1 MKKALKSLPLKITA
15 VLLSYV
21 MTIVLILSALA
32 VAFMGYEGFY
42 FKSKD
47 RIYDDTLGA
56 MAMSKAY
63 ALADRGIT
71 EDAVDQIFRNSN
83 FYYEI
88 ADMSGETVSSYFL
101 GNADILLSKEYS
113 DGSYIYTVYVPKD
126 MQKDDELAF
135 MKKLID
141 TGYSLKY
148 YLIAFAVL
156 SLVSVIILFCYIC
169 CAAGHKKDYN
179 GIYLGYLD
187 LIPTDIYFLILAVF
201 TLVFVNIW
209 VSFYFEGLELVIYI
223 FALGTLLYFLA
234 IGFMTT
240 LAKRV
245 KTKTVFKN
253 TLIYKLSAIIIKGIK
268 AFYKFVIYY
277 FKKLPLAWK
286 TLLILAVLLFIEAIY
301 MLLTIEYYN
310 VVTYV
315 FAFAF
320 DLIISIIVM
329 YIAVTLQIIKKGGDK
344 IASGNITHKIETRY
358 MVLDFKD
365 FSENLN
371 GISDGLEAAVNEKV
385 KSEMFKTELI
395 TNVSHDIKT
404 PLTSIINY
412 VDLLKKEEIEND
424 TAREYILT
432 LERQSDR
439 LKKLIE
445 DLVEASKAATGNLAV
460 NLAPCD
466 IGVLLSQSIGEFDER
481 FNNAAV
487 TPLLKKPERSVII
500 KADARHLW
508 RVIDNLLNNICKYS
522 QPETRAYIDVTTVNN
537 RAVITFKNISRFELN
552 ISPDELMERFVRGDK
567 SRNTEGSGLGLSIA
581 KSLTELQK
589 GEMNIEVDGD
599 LFKVTLEF
607 DIVKS

>member
-1 MKKALKSLPLKITA
+1 MKKSLKSLPLKITA

-21 MTIVLILSALA
+21 MTIVLILSVLA

-47 RIYDDTLGA
+47 IIYDETLGA

-63 ALADRGIT
+63 ALADDFT
-71 EDAVDQIFRNSN
+71 WDNKVHESMKYSN
-83 FYYEI
+83 YYYEI
-88 ADMSGETVSSYFL
+88 TDMSGETVNSYFL

-113 DGSYIYTVYVPKD
+113 DGSYIYTVYVLKD

-135 MKKLID
+135 VKKLID

-187 LIPTDIYFLILAVF
+187 LVPTDIYFLILAVF
-201 TLVFVNIW
+201 SLIFANIL
-209 VSFYFEGLELVIYI
+209 VSFYFEGLELAIYI

-234 IGFMTT
+234 IGFMIT

-253 TLIYKLSAIIIKGIK
+253 TLIYKLSALIIKVVK
-268 AFYKFVIYY
+268 AFGRLVIYY

-286 TLLILAVLLFIEAIY
+286 TLLVLSVLLFIEAIY
-301 MLLTIEYYN
+301 MLLTLEYYN

-320 DLIISIIVM
+320 DLIISIVVM

-344 IASGNITHKIETRY
+344 IASGDITHKIDTRY
-358 MVLDFKD
+358 MVLDFKE

-371 GISDGLEAAVNEKV
+371 GISDGLETAVNEKM

-412 VDLLKKEEIEND
+412 VDLLKKENIEND

-460 NLAPCD
+460 NMAPCD
-466 IGVLLSQSIGEFDER
+466 IGVLISQSIGEFDER

-508 RVIDNLLNNICKYS
+508 RIIDNLLNNICKYS

-537 RAVITFKNISRFELN
+537 KAVITFKNISRFELN

-607 DIVKS
+607 DILN

>member
-15 VLLSYV
+15 VLTSYV
-21 MTIVLILSALA
+21 MTIVLILSVLS

-47 RIYDDTLGA
+47 RIYDEILGA
-56 MAMSKAY
+56 MAMNEAY
-63 ALADRGIT
+63 KLSEMGIT
-71 EDAVDQIFRNSN
+71 EDTVDKNGRYSN
-83 FYYEI
+83 YYYEI
-88 ADMSGETVSSYFL
+88 TDISGETVTGYFL
-101 GNADILLSKEYS
+101 GNADILLSREYN
-113 DGSYIYTVYVPKD
+113 DGSYIYTVYIPKD
-126 MQKDDELAF
+126 MKNNDELAF
-135 MKKLID
+135 VKKLID

-187 LIPTDIYFLILAVF
+187 LVPTDVYLIILTVLSAIF
-201 TLVFVNIW
+201 GAFITE
-209 VSFYFEGLELVIYI
+209 FYFEGLELVFYI

-234 IGFMTT
+234 IGFMIT

-253 TLIYKLSAIIIKGIK
+253 TLIYKLSALIIKGVK
-268 AFYKFVIYY
+268 AFGRFVIYY

-286 TLLILAVLLFIEAIY
+286 TLLILTVLLFIEAVY
-301 MLLTIEYYN
+301 MLLTADYYN

-315 FAFAF
+315 LAFIF
-320 DLIISIIVM
+320 DVVISIVVM

-344 IASGNITHKIETRY
+344 IASGDITHKIDTRY
-358 MVLDFKD
+358 MVLDFKE

-371 GISDGLEAAVNEKV
+371 GIGKGLEAAVNEKM

-481 FNNAAV
+481 FNNANV
-487 TPLLKKPERSVII
+487 TPLLKKPEESVII

-522 QPETRAYIDVTTVNN
+522 QPETRAYIDVKAVNN
-537 RAVITFKNISRFELN
+537 KAVITLKNVSRYELN

-567 SRNTEGSGLGLSIA
+567 SRNTEGGGLGLSIA
-581 KSLTELQK
+581 KSLTELQQGK
-589 GEMNIEVDGD
+589 MSIEVDGD

-607 DIVKS
+607 DIVK

>member
-1 MKKALKSLPLKITA
+1 MI
-15 VLLSYV
+15 
-21 MTIVLILSALA
+21 
-32 VAFMGYEGFY
+32 
-42 FKSKD
+42 
-47 RIYDDTLGA
+47 
-56 MAMSKAY
+56 
-63 ALADRGIT
+63 
-71 EDAVDQIFRNSN
+71 
-83 FYYEI
+83 
-88 ADMSGETVSSYFL
+88 
-101 GNADILLSKEYS
+101 
-113 DGSYIYTVYVPKD
+113 
-126 MQKDDELAF
+126 
-135 MKKLID
+135 
-141 TGYSLKY
+141 
-148 YLIAFAVL
+148 
-156 SLVSVIILFCYIC
+156 
-169 CAAGHKKDYN
+169 
-179 GIYLGYLD
+179 
-187 LIPTDIYFLILAVF
+187 
-201 TLVFVNIW
+201 
-209 VSFYFEGLELVIYI
+209 
-223 FALGTLLYFLA
+223 
-234 IGFMTT
+234 T

-253 TLIYKLSAIIIKGIK
+253 TLIYKLSALIIKGVK
-268 AFYKFVIYY
+268 AFGRFVIYY

-286 TLLILAVLLFIEAIY
+286 TLLILTVLLFIEAVY
-301 MLLTIEYYN
+301 MLLTADYYN

-315 FAFAF
+315 LAFIF
-320 DLIISIIVM
+320 DVVISIVVM

-344 IASGNITHKIETRY
+344 IASGDITHKIDTRY
-358 MVLDFKD
+358 MVLDFKE

-371 GISDGLEAAVNEKV
+371 GIGKGLEAAVNEKM

-424 TAREYILT
+424 TAQEYILT
-432 LERQSDR
+432 LERQSNR

-481 FNNAAV
+481 FNNANV
-487 TPLLKKPERSVII
+487 TPLLKKPEESVII

-522 QPETRAYIDVTTVNN
+522 QPETRAYIDVKAVNN
-537 RAVITFKNISRFELN
+537 KAVITLKNVSRYELN

-581 KSLTELQK
+581 KSLTELQQGK
-589 GEMNIEVDGD
+589 MSIEVDGD

-607 DIVKS
+607 DIVK

>member
-15 VLLSYV
+15 VLTSYV
-21 MTIVLILSALA
+21 MTIVLILSVLS

-47 RIYDDTLGA
+47 RIYDEILGA
-56 MAMSKAY
+56 MAMNEAY
-63 ALADRGIT
+63 KLSEMGIT
-71 EDAVDQIFRNSN
+71 EDTVDKNGRYSN
-83 FYYEI
+83 YYYEI
-88 ADMSGETVSSYFL
+88 TDISGETVTGYFL
-101 GNADILLSKEYS
+101 GNADILLSREYN
-113 DGSYIYTVYVPKD
+113 DGSYIYTVYIPKD
-126 MQKDDELAF
+126 MKNNDELAF
-135 MKKLID
+135 VKKLID

-187 LIPTDIYFLILAVF
+187 LVPTDVYLIILTVLSAIF
-201 TLVFVNIW
+201 GAFITE
-209 VSFYFEGLELVIYI
+209 FYFEGLELVFYI

-234 IGFMTT
+234 IGFMIT

-253 TLIYKLSAIIIKGIK
+253 TLIYKLSALIIKGVK
-268 AFYKFVIYY
+268 AFGRFVIYY

-286 TLLILAVLLFIEAIY
+286 TLLILTVLLFIEAVY
-301 MLLTIEYYN
+301 MLLTADYYN

-315 FAFAF
+315 LAFIF
-320 DLIISIIVM
+320 DVVISIVVM

-344 IASGNITHKIETRY
+344 IASGDITHKIDTRY
-358 MVLDFKD
+358 MVLDFKE

-371 GISDGLEAAVNEKV
+371 GIGKGLEAAVNEKM

-395 TNVSHDIKT
+395 TNVFHDIKT

-424 TAREYILT
+424 TAQEYILT

-481 FNNAAV
+481 FNNANV
-487 TPLLKKPERSVII
+487 TPLLKKPEESVII

-522 QPETRAYIDVTTVNN
+522 QPETRAYIDVKAVNN
-537 RAVITFKNISRFELN
+537 KAVITLKNVSRYELN

-581 KSLTELQK
+581 KSLTELQQGK
-589 GEMNIEVDGD
+589 MSIEVDGD

-607 DIVKS
+607 DIVK